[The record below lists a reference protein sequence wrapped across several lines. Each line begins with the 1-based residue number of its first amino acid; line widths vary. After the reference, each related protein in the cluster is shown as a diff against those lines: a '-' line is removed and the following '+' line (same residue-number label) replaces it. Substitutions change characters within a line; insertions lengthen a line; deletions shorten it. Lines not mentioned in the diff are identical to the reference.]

1 MKQLEEKLEKEKLDK
16 EKKKKKKLLNQEKK
30 ENMEEIR
37 QAIQRLQDQVSSLS
51 TQLKLCQIHPV
62 QNMIK
67 GHDVD
72 LNEYQV

>member
-1 MKQLEEKLEKEKLDK
+1 MKQLEEKLEKEKLEK
-16 EKKKKKKLLNQEKK
+16 EKKKKLLNQEKK
-30 ENMEEIR
+30 ENMEEIQ

-72 LNEYQV
+72 LDEYQV